1 MRITP
6 LDIQQKQFP
15 MRFRGF
21 HTEEVS
27 AFLEAIRE
35 EIEDLLRENAHLR
48 ERLQQSDEES
58 RRFWEMQDLLGRTL
72 QEAHQM
78 SEEYKVHARK
88 EVDQIIAAAAEQSE
102 ELVGRSHEQILA
114 LNEEIVELRM
124 VRKRFHEEMQVVLG
138 RFRRLLDDESGNARE
153 EVSLHSLHGAG
164 DEADLPDDPSG
175 NSSGRGSAPEK

>member
-35 EIEDLLRENAHLR
+35 EIEDLLRENAQLR
-48 ERLQQSDEES
+48 ECLQQADDES
-58 RRFWEMQDLLGRTL
+58 RRFWEMQDLLGRIL

-78 SEEYKVHARK
+78 SEEYKVHARR
-88 EVDQIIAAAAEQSE
+88 EADQLLKAAAEQAE
-102 ELVGRSHEQILA
+102 ELVGRSHEQMLV

-124 VRKRFHEEMQVVLG
+124 VQKRFHVEMKEVLG
-138 RFRRLLDDESGNARE
+138 RFRRLLDDECEKRKE
-153 EVSLHSLHGAG
+153 EFSLHSLHVTGGEG
-164 DEADLPDDPSG
+164 DLTEDSSEKSG
-175 NSSGRGSAPEK
+175 VGSAPEE

>member
-21 HTEEVS
+21 HAEEVF

-35 EIEDLLRENAHLR
+35 EIEDLLRENAQLR
-48 ERLQQSDEES
+48 ERLQQTDDES

-78 SEEYKVHARK
+78 SEEYKGHARK
-88 EVDQIIAAAAEQSE
+88 ESDQLLQTAAEEAE

-124 VRKRFHEEMQVVLG
+124 VRKRFHVEMKEVIG
-138 RFRRLLDDESGNARE
+138 RFMRLLDGESSNRKQE
-153 EVSLHSLHGAG
+153 FSLHSLHGTGAG
-164 DEADLPDDPSG
+164 GDLPEDPSE
-175 NSSGRGSAPEK
+175 NSCHGSVPED